1 MYEIR
6 GIPVPEDVIA
16 VIRRLESSGY
26 EAWAVGGCVRDAM
39 LGHAPKDWDLCTSA
53 SPAQMQAVFAGEHV
67 VETGLQHGTLTV
79 VLHHVPYEITAYRI
93 DGEYTDHRHPDRVLF
108 VKDIRQDLSRRDL
121 TINAMAW
128 HPERGLEDP
137 FGGEKD
143 LDRGIIRC
151 VGHARHR
158 FDEDAL
164 RILRALRFSAVLG
177 FPLDAEP
184 EEGVRTLA
192 GTLDQVAGE
201 RIYTELGK
209 LLCGR
214 NAASVLSLYPDVLSA
229 VFPDLAREV
238 HCPWTGGGSL
248 YDYSVRC
255 VKHALADRK
264 IRLALLFHA
273 LGFTDASVSE
283 AVSVQR
289 SAEMAERMLA
299 RLHPEREL
307 QTVVHSLILNQLLM
321 LSADRIQ
328 LIHQLHQLGEKNLR
342 HLIDFQEARWLT
354 ERDGE
359 AEQVRKETDAIRK
372 ALDGLIADHVCF
384 SLRDLAIKGRDL
396 MNIGI
401 PRGPEIGIV
410 LDRLLE
416 EVMNGT
422 ASNEK
427 EALMNLAWTKY
438 REYELCGTEPFENSH

>member
-108 VKDIRQDLSRRDL
+108 VKDILQDLSRRDL

-177 FPLDAEP
+177 FPLDAET

-238 HCPWTGGGSL
+238 HCSWTGGGSL